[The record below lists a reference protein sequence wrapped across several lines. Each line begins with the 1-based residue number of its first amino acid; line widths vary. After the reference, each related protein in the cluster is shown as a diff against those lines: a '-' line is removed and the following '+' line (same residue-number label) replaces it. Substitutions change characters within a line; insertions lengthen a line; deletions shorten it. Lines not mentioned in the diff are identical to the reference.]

1 VSAERFAWMGGDLD
15 AATTLCVVSILKGLC
30 HHNDVRVDQR
40 HVHIHQVT
48 YIREDDMAKKAKK
61 AKKAAATK
69 KVAKKTSAKKK
80 K

>member
-1 VSAERFAWMGGDLD
+1 MRGVGHFASIRIDLD
-15 AATTLCVVSILKGLC
+15 AAAHSAWYQFCKVCVILMMRVSIQAC
-30 HHNDVRVDQR
+30 ARSSS
-40 HVHIHQVT
+40 
-48 YIREDDMAKKAKK
+48 YPYREDDMAKKAKK